1 MMNAL
6 HLQPIIKKLT
16 KQLDLEK
23 IYHLHYTL
31 NDKSCNRLLLLLT
44 PQCQQSLTE
53 LEPIAQMILE
63 ESEITYSLHKLPD
76 IKQALLNDHPF
87 YMSACTKTNLVFTN
101 GKNDFSIPN
110 TQKIETVKDAAQ
122 TLFRQGMEKVHS
134 FVEGAQFYHNKENY
148 ALTAFMLHQV
158 VELTYKTMAQTLFK
172 KNKHS
177 HHIKTHINTVTA
189 FLPELGIT
197 FPQDNEAERDLL
209 KSLDNAYLAVR
220 YKNNFQIEPEILEI
234 LFERVDQLQKLTT
247 EIFAD
252 CMGKLDLLIKE
263 NSMKDSVANVSI
275 QGSTATEFNRQYSA
289 SFQQSLDHIVK
300 QVLAKYNAECI
311 YLLSE
316 QYTGYSRRACFLES
330 SVNEDSFVCNLFIIS
345 GNHTQGISSLTKDRL
360 TAHLLVHDR
369 ESVSKAISSGN
380 RFFLTVLQTAS
391 LLYKRKGIIIPPI
404 SSFNWEKIYLK
415 AKSRWEYR
423 LRMAKGFLK
432 AANESHHEI
441 CYEQEIAL
449 SLLTQFCEQIC
460 LGLIQVFLGYKP
472 NTANIRSLMTLSKLC
487 TDEVCNILHTLT
499 ENDRY
504 LLKLL
509 NNSLNDIR
517 FKEDCDVSFENV
529 HELIYR
535 CEYLLERLEILC
547 GVELDLLKL
556 RADQSMQNQLS
567 A

>member
-1 MMNAL
+1 MNAL
-6 HLQPIIKKLT
+6 HLQPIIEKLA

-31 NDKSCNRLLLLLT
+31 NDKPCNKLLLLLT
-44 PQCQQSLTE
+44 PQCQQSLME

-63 ESEITYSLHKLPD
+63 ESALTYSLHKSPD

-101 GKNDFSIPN
+101 EKNDFSIPN
-110 TQKIETVKDAAQ
+110 TKKIQAAKNAAQ
-122 TLFRQGMEKVHS
+122 TVFRQGMEKVHS

-158 VELTYKTMAQTLFK
+158 VELTYKTMAQALFK

-189 FLPELGIT
+189 FLPELSIT

-252 CMGKLDLLIKE
+252 CMDKLDLLIKE
-263 NSMKDSVANVSI
+263 SSIKDSIADAPI
-275 QGSTATEFNRQYSA
+275 QGSTVTEFNRQYS
-289 SFQQSLDHIVK
+289 SSLQQQLDYIVK

-316 QYTGYSRRACFLES
+316 QYTSCTRRGCFLAP
-330 SVNEDSFVCNLFIIS
+330 SVSEENFVCNLFIIS
-345 GNHTQGISSLTKDRL
+345 GNNTKGISAFTKDRL

-369 ESVSKAISSGN
+369 ESVSKAIASGN

-391 LLYKRKGIIIPPI
+391 LLYRREGITIPHITPYD
-404 SSFNWEKIYLK
+404 WQKIYLK

-423 LRMAKGFLK
+423 LRMAKGFLN
-432 AANESHHEI
+432 AANGSHHEI
-441 CYEQEIAL
+441 GHEQEIAL
-449 SLLTQFCEQIC
+449 FLLTQFCEQIC

-472 NTANIRSLMTLSKLC
+472 NTANIRSLITLSKLC
-487 TDEVCNILHTLT
+487 TTEVCNILHTLT

-509 NNSLNDIR
+509 SNSLNDIR
-517 FKEDCDVSFENV
+517 FKEDCDVDFDDVNQ
-529 HELIYR
+529 LIYR

-547 GVELDLLKL
+547 EVELDLLKL
-556 RADQSMQNQLS
+556 RADQSMQNKLS